1 MPNAKFG
8 VDISSFR
15 SGIASAKSEVKTLDQ
30 QMKMLDATMKA
41 EGKSEQT
48 LSQQTQTLNNK
59 LTAQKS
65 IVNQA
70 EAALRA
76 MSEKGIDP
84 ASEAYQKMARELLS
98 AQTGMM
104 ETQAQLNGLADG
116 AVSAADGAE
125 KLESGLKGITKK
137 ISLDQ
142 VISGIEKIS
151 NGLKNA
157 AGHAINLG
165 ESLFDA
171 VMDKARLADDNA
183 TMALMYGIDLDR
195 YLKMQGLV
203 ASGMDTSVDAILKA
217 QTKLN
222 KGIGDNKAQEVL
234 KELKV
239 TVSELQDTGD
249 GILEFVRKDP
259 EQLFW
264 DIGNAI
270 MNMGSAFDKESA
282 AQSLFGRSWK
292 ELVPLFDK
300 YKSLEEFN
308 AALEQV
314 QVISEE
320 DNNSLADMAD
330 SFDELHQKLDTLTS
344 SILAQFAP
352 GLTSLA
358 DSLSGVLSEVN
369 DYLQTPEGKE
379 ALAGM
384 SESISGLFDSLKGIS
399 AEEAVATFQRTLDGV
414 VGGLDWLNKNGE
426 TVIGVIEGLGIAW
439 VGLEVAEGAL
449 TILKVIEGIK
459 GLTAAEAGAAGAS
472 AGAAWGSGFA
482 GAVAK
487 AAPWLI
493 GIYTLLNPSNGGD
506 TVGNN
511 TLVDKNGNL
520 TPEAAAYGWKKDEY
534 GNEYLDR
541 SQIIN
546 EAAQKAW
553 DLYRTNQLTQAGLEE
568 LRNTVLNDNLFN
580 DLVNQFSIT
589 RMGDPENWKNI
600 EDIDLT
606 EWLKGVEPPE
616 LEVKPTAPEGS
627 AADIAAQIGTVT
639 VPVVLIPTMG
649 GPAYTKRTPGMMGTI
664 PGHANGLPFVPYD
677 GYLAVLHQGERVMTA
692 RENRHYT
699 YNSHNYFGNV
709 NLNNG
714 QDIENLCDRID
725 IHNQRAAAGYG
736 G

>member
-8 VDISSFR
+8 VDISSFK
-15 SGIASAKSEVKTLDQ
+15 SGIASAKNEVKTLDQ

-48 LSQQTQTLNNK
+48 LSQQTETLNK
-59 LTAQKS
+59 KMTAQKS
-65 IVNQA
+65 IANQA
-70 EAALRA
+70 EAALKA
-76 MSEKGIDP
+76 MTDNGVDP
-84 ASEAYQKMARELLS
+84 ASDAYQKMARELLA

-104 ETQAQLNGLADG
+104 DTKSALNELGEG
-116 AVSAADGAE
+116 AVAAADGAE
-125 KLESGLKGITKK
+125 RLETELKGITKK
-137 ISLDQ
+137 ISLEQ
-142 VISGIEKIS
+142 VISGIDKIS

-157 AGHAINLG
+157 AGHAISLG

-222 KGIGDNKAQEVL
+222 KGIGDSKAQETL

-249 GILEFVRKDP
+249 GIIEFVRKSP

-270 MNMGSAFDKESA
+270 MNMGDAFDRESA
-282 AQSLFGRSWK
+282 AQNVFGRSWK
-292 ELVPLFDK
+292 ELVPLFKD
-300 YKSLEEFN
+300 YHSMEEFN
-308 AALEQV
+308 AALEKV
-314 QVISEE
+314 QVISED
-320 DNNSLADMAD
+320 DNKSLVEMAD
-330 SFDELHQKLDTLTS
+330 SYDNLHQKLDTLTS
-344 SILAQFAP
+344 KILAQFAP
-352 GLTSLA
+352 GLTDLA

-369 DYLQTPEGKE
+369 AYLQTPEGQE

-384 SESISGLFDSLKGIS
+384 SESIQALFGSVKDIS
-399 AEEAVATFQRTLDGV
+399 AEDVVNKFKTVFDGIV
-414 VGGLDWLNKNGE
+414 SGFEWLKNNGG
-426 TVIGVIEGLGIAW
+426 TVIGVIKGLGIAW
-439 VGLEVAEGAL
+439 VGLEAAEGAL

-459 GLTAAEAGAAGAS
+459 GLTAAEAGTAGAS
-472 AGAAWGSGFA
+472 AGAAWGKGFA
-482 GAVAK
+482 GAVMK
-487 AAPWLI
+487 VAPWLI
-493 GIYTLLNPSNGGD
+493 GIYTLLNPSGTGD
-506 TVGNN
+506 EVGNN
-511 TLVDKNGNL
+511 TLIDENGNL
-520 TPEAAAYGWKKDEY
+520 TPEAQHYGYKKDEE
-534 GNEYLDR
+534 GGVIRDEAK
-541 SQIIN
+541 IIN

-553 DLYRTNQLTQAGLEE
+553 DLYRTNQLTKAGLEE
-568 LRNTVLNDNLFN
+568 LRGAILNDRVYN
-580 DLVNQFSIT
+580 DLVKQFYTT
-589 RMGDPENWKNI
+589 RTQNPENWKDI

-606 EWLKGVEPPE
+606 EWLKGIEAPE
-616 LEVKPTAPEGS
+616 LEVKPVVPEGS
-627 AADIAAQIGTVT
+627 AADIAAQIGTVS
-639 VPVVLIPTMG
+639 VHVALVPTMG
-649 GPAYTKRTPGMMGTI
+649 AGAAAAAGAMMLNL

-692 RENRHYT
+692 RENRSYT

-725 IHNQRAAAGYG
+725 IHNQRMAAGYG

>member
-8 VDISSFR
+8 VDISSFK
-15 SGIASAKSEVKTLDQ
+15 SGIASAKNEVKTLDQ

-48 LSQQTQTLNNK
+48 LSAQTQTLNNK

-65 IVNQA
+65 IANQA
-70 EAALRA
+70 EAALKA
-76 MSEKGIDP
+76 MTDNGVDP
-84 ASEAYQKMARELLS
+84 ASDAYQKMARELLS

-104 ETQAQLNGLADG
+104 ETKSALNELGEG

-125 KLESGLKGITKK
+125 RLETGLKGITKK

-142 VISGIEKIS
+142 VISGIDKIS
-151 NGLKNA
+151 NGLKSA
-157 AGHAINLG
+157 AGHAISLG

-217 QTKLN
+217 QTKMN
-222 KGIGDNKAQEVL
+222 KGIGDSKAQEVL

-239 TVSELQDTGD
+239 SVSELQDTGD
-249 GILEFVRKDP
+249 GIIEFVRKSP

-270 MNMGSAFDKESA
+270 MNMGDAFDKESA
-282 AQSLFGRSWK
+282 AQSVFGRSWK
-292 ELVPLFDK
+292 ELVPLFKD
-300 YKSLEEFN
+300 YHSLEEFN
-308 AALEQV
+308 AALDQV

-320 DNNSLADMAD
+320 DNKSLVEMAD
-330 SFDELHQKLDTLTS
+330 SFDQLHQKMDTLTT

-352 GLTSLA
+352 GLTDLA

-369 DYLQTPEGKE
+369 AYLQTPEGKE

-384 SESISGLFDSLKGIS
+384 SESIQSLFGSIKDIN
-399 AEEAVATFQRTLDGV
+399 AEDVVNKFKKVLDGV
-414 VGGLDWLNKNGE
+414 VSGFEWLKDNGE
-426 TVIGVIEGLGIAW
+426 TVIGVIKGLGIAW

-459 GLTAAEAGAAGAS
+459 GLTAAEAGTAGAT
-472 AGAAWGSGFA
+472 AGAAWGKGFA

-493 GIYTLLNPSNGGD
+493 SLYTLLKPSPGGD
-506 TVGNN
+506 ETGNN
-511 TLVDKNGNL
+511 TLIDENGNL
-520 TPEAAAYGWKKDEY
+520 TPEAQKYGYKKDAE
-534 GNEYLDR
+534 GGVVRDEAK
-541 SQIIN
+541 IIN

-553 DLYRTNQLTQAGLEE
+553 DLYRTNQLTKAGMEE
-568 LRNTVLNDNLFN
+568 LRNTILNDNLYN
-580 DLVNQFSIT
+580 DLIKQFYTT
-589 RMGDPENWKNI
+589 RTQNPENWKDL

-616 LEVKPTAPEGS
+616 LEVKPVAPEGS
-627 AADIAAQIGTVT
+627 AADIAAQIGTVA
-639 VPVVLIPTMG
+639 VHVALIPTMSAG
-649 GPAYTKRTPGMMGTI
+649 GAAAAGGMMLNI

-692 RENRHYT
+692 RENRHFT

-725 IHNQRAAAGYG
+725 VHNQRAAAGYG
-736 G
+736 A